1 MDLPDFLLARIA
13 EDEAYAKVKLR
24 LEGEPSTTSPD
35 GGDLAGFLQR
45 LIEMCG
51 EDPETQRM
59 MAHVEAGMRSP
70 TDPMRVLA
78 DCDAKRRM
86 LKLHGFRQF
95 GHQCVAIDGP
105 TQWHVGDPCTTVR
118 LLALPYAAHP
128 DYDPDWKPTG

>member
-78 DCDAKRRM
+78 DCDAKRQMVQR
-86 LKLHGFRQF
+86 LTGP
-95 GHQCVAIDGP
+95 GNDGSAVRD
-105 TQWHVGDPCTTVR
+105 VGLG

-128 DYDPDWKPTG
+128 DYRQAWAP